1 MNSQENILRAFEC
14 PISLVRFTDPV
25 IAADGHTYERAS
37 IEEWLKSKSGR
48 SPMDNS
54 KMDELLII
62 PNKFVKSL
70 QKEIF
75 DKQGEL
81 KIQSK
86 LNFNFDEKNNIE
98 KKIEKVEQT
107 EIYENKY
114 RWYKEKYKILKNKFS
129 EMEKT
134 IDELKNKKDF
144 LTIENFDLHNQ
155 INEKADKS
163 QNSFLSRRERK
174 RNNKKDKEINKNN
187 KNFKKNKKKKKKEKK
202 YKKKIELRNKMELRN
217 KINRENPNNNIIPW
231 VNPWEQNNVEN
242 NYMKNIINNYH
253 LGDYK

>member
-1 MNSQENILRAFEC
+1 MNCQENLLRAFEC
-14 PISLVRFTDPV
+14 PISLLRFTDPV

-37 IEEWLKSKSGR
+37 IEEWLKNKSGR

-75 DKQGEL
+75 DNQGEL
-81 KIQSK
+81 KIQSM
-86 LNFNFDEKNNIE
+86 LDFNYNEKNNIE
-98 KKIEKVEQT
+98 NKIENDPKNEKVELT

-134 IDELKNKKDF
+134 IDELKNKSDF
-144 LTIENFDLHNQ
+144 LTMENFELHNQ
-155 INEKADKS
+155 INEKADKN
-163 QNSFLSRRERK
+163 QNSFLSRK
-174 RNNKKDKEINKNN
+174 KIKNKKEQEINKNN
-187 KNFKKNKKKKKKEKK
+187 KKIKKKKKKK
-202 YKKKIELRNKMELRN
+202 
-217 KINRENPNNNIIPW
+217 
-231 VNPWEQNNVEN
+231 
-242 NYMKNIINNYH
+242 KNITR
-253 LGDYK
+253 K